1 MKPMPCKYWRP
12 HERGSCRNGE
22 TCPFLHAPPQD
33 LPCKYYAA
41 GHCRDGATC
50 RFLHRSGEER
60 KATACWEYSAGAGWR
75 PFPASIVSKLEQAFQ
90 AGDRSVKYDIGG
102 SCYEL
107 NLTDMKQCN
116 LKDPGQRRRRVRRV
130 VGDSRDDAMEEVRK
144 WEGQID
150 EAQAILQRAAVF
162 DAEQLPHALLLV
174 ADVLTEAATGLDGLQ
189 LSGDAREQR
198 RVLLQ
203 RLESLEADLATKG
216 AGGKEEAA
224 SGASTAAP
232 ELGAST
238 LALVKEADEAMDK
251 CEEDIT
257 DVQDMLGKFDTSDY
271 LAAQNRIRMLEDL
284 LFKIAETLDCLSLVG
299 PQRARR

>member
-116 LKDPGQRRRRVRRV
+116 LKGPGRRVRRVRRV
-130 VGDSRDDAMEEVRK
+130 V
-144 WEGQID
+144 
-150 EAQAILQRAAVF
+150 
-162 DAEQLPHALLLV
+162 
-174 ADVLTEAATGLDGLQ
+174 
-189 LSGDAREQR
+189 
-198 RVLLQ
+198 
-203 RLESLEADLATKG
+203 
-216 AGGKEEAA
+216 
-224 SGASTAAP
+224 SGASTATP